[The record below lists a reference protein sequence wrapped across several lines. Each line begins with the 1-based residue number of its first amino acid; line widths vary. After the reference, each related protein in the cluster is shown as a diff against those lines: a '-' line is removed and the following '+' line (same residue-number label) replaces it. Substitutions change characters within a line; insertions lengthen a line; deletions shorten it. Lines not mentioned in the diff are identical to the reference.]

1 MYKTSEY
8 EITSI
13 KKFKWIFRW
22 LQIKMLFHVLV
33 KWIIFIPLAVLITIY
48 YNTKKTFGIHKIK

>member
-22 LQIKMLFHVLV
+22 LQIKMFFHVLA

-48 YNTKKTFGIHKIK
+48 YNTKKTLGIHKVK

>member
-48 YNTKKTFGIHKIK
+48 YNTKKTWNS